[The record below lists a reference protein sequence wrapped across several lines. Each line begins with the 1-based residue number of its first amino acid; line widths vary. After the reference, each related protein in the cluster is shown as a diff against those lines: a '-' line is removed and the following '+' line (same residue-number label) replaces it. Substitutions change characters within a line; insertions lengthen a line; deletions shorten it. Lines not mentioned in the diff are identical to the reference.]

1 MNAREVEREE
11 EKQIKVEK
19 EMEDDQAKNKMR
31 TGDMKMRR
39 KEK

>member
-1 MNAREVEREE
+1 MNAREVEGEE

-31 TGDMKMRR
+31 TGDMKMHR